1 MLIVYSYPQEFGES
15 SKRYEPYVTSRSL
28 IIKYVISGIT
38 ATDIRSLTGQGRI
51 VILNSL
57 VNAVIAPR
65 YGE

>member
-1 MLIVYSYPQEFGES
+1 M
-15 SKRYEPYVTSRSL
+15 
-28 IIKYVISGIT
+28 IKYVISGIT